1 MASLSDVVH
10 TLERDYG
17 LKITISGVF
26 KHMKI
31 LEKAG
36 LVRHESGGITDALE
50 EPDARKTIYML
61 EGRER
66 VAKILQLDEQVVDLL
81 GTGLM
86 FKKTAELA
94 RKVRG
99 IGPRYRD
106 KRKLLEHWLDQLEKE
121 IELGNLTE
129 DEKEKVKLWR
139 IITKYPE

>member
-1 MASLSDVVH
+1 MVSLSDVARA
-10 TLERDYG
+10 LERDHG

-36 LVRHESGGITDALE
+36 LVRHESGGIKLE

-66 VAKILQLDEQVVDLL
+66 VEKILQLDKQVVDLL
-81 GTGLM
+81 TTGLM

-99 IGPRYRD
+99 IGPRYKD
-106 KRKLLEHWLDQLEKE
+106 ERKLLESWLDQLEKE
-121 IELGNLTE
+121 KEFENLTE
-129 DEKEKVKLWR
+129 GEKEKVKLWR
-139 IITKYPE
+139 IITKYSE